1 MVVIY
6 LCLYSEIKT
15 NIYDKYTFTLT
26 VGVKGEGGLINK
38 KTSVVVRSIK
48 LTIEG
53 TIIVMECYDTC
64 AAVRN

>member
-1 MVVIY
+1 MVLVLVY

-15 NIYDKYTFTLT
+15 NIYTNNTE
-26 VGVKGEGGLINK
+26 KGEGGVINK

>member
-1 MVVIY
+1 M
-6 LCLYSEIKT
+6 
-15 NIYDKYTFTLT
+15 NNNR
-26 VGVKGEGGLINK
+26 EGGVINK